1 MIWGLK
7 VLFPTEDIFYALLR
21 TPLPK
26 TAGVLLLGT
35 GGFAPAHTT
44 TFFETACMMDDE
56 REIHPFYFR
65 THTHK
70 LGTLDLDIKEI

>member
-1 MIWGLK
+1 M
-7 VLFPTEDIFYALLR
+7 
-21 TPLPK
+21 PK

-70 LGTLDLDIKEI
+70 LGVGFLQDGGSVKMFCQDNSLRYEHSLRLT